1 MAAECAN
8 FEVTRMARLLE
19 VSASGYYRWK
29 AAQERPALPSEVRR
43 ADLDAK
49 IISFHKASR
58 GTYGAPRVTTDL
70 HEAGET
76 VSHNTVAARMASL
89 GIVGVSPRLFKVT
102 TNSDPN
108 ASYPPDLVK
117 RDFHPRATQVLWT
130 SDITYMRVGDGEAY
144 MCAVRDEGSSR
155 VLGFAVSDHM
165 RAEIVLEALDQAVT
179 TRFGQVA
186 GTVFHTDR
194 GSQFNDDKVVA
205 FCERFDLA
213 RSMGA
218 TGSCFDHA
226 SAESFWSI
234 FKHEYFYR
242 HSFANLAELQA
253 GIATYVTFY
262 NHQRRCAKAGNLS
275 PIGYELA
282 LARKQQA
289 A

>member
-1 MAAECAN
+1 MEAECAN

-19 VSASGYYRWK
+19 VSPSGYYRWK
-29 AAQERPALPSEVRR
+29 AAKDRPALPSEVRR

-58 GTYGAPRVTTDL
+58 GIYGAPRVTTDL
-70 HEAGET
+70 HEAGER
-76 VSHNTVAARMASL
+76 VSHNTVAARMSTL
-89 GIVGVSPRLFKVT
+89 GIVGVSPKLFKVT
-102 TNSDPN
+102 TSSDP
-108 ASYPPDLVK
+108 AATYPPDLVE
-117 RDFHPRATQVLWT
+117 RDFHPETTGQLWT
-130 SDITYMRVGDGEAY
+130 SDLTYMRVGDGWAY

-155 VLGFAVSDHM
+155 VLGFAVADHM
-165 RAEIVLEALDQAVT
+165 RTEIVLDALGQAVA
-179 TRFGQVA
+179 TRFGQVD
-186 GTVFHTDR
+186 GTIFHTDR
-194 GSQFNDDKVVA
+194 GSQFNDAKVVA
-205 FCERFDLA
+205 FCDRAGLL

-253 GIATYVTFY
+253 GIATYISFY

-275 PIGYELA
+275 PVRYELA